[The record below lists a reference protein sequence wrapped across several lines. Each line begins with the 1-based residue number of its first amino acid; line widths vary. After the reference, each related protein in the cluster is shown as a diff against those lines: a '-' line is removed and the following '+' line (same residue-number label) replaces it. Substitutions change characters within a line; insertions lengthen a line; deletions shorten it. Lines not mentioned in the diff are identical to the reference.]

1 MRYYLDTNILA
12 FLFSG
17 NENQILESVLD
28 VIFDYEST
36 LLVSSMSVIELT
48 HIIQTG
54 KLNNERKKF
63 APNAKDLLPWL
74 EERGIKIQQ
83 VSEKNIET
91 LASLPLHGEHRDPWD
106 RMIIAQAISDKIP
119 LISSDHSFRF
129 YEQDGLKLIFNK
141 R

>member
-36 LLVSSMSVIELT
+36 LLVSSMTVIELT
-48 HIIQTG
+48 HIVQTG
-54 KLNNERKKF
+54 KLNNARKKF
-63 APNAKDLLPWL
+63 APNAKDLLPWI
-74 EERGIKIQQ
+74 EEHGIKIQK
-83 VSEKNIET
+83 VTEKNIEM
-91 LASLPLHGEHRDPWD
+91 LSSLPLHGDHRDPWD

-119 LISSDHSFRF
+119 LISSDHLFRI
-129 YEQDGLKLIFNK
+129 YEQDGLSLIFNK